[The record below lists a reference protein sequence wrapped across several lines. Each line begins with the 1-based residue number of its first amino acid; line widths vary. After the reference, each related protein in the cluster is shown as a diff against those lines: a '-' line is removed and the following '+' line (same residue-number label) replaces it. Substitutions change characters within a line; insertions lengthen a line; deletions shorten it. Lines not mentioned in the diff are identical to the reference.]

1 MGFSYPGKFKSLT
14 INAGSYYDCDGI
26 CRKPLIKLIKIQ
38 KNKHKPK
45 IDTRLDYIKM
55 VCNN

>member
-26 CRKPLIKLIKIQ
+26 CRKTLTHVEEVLVASFPGIFI
-38 KNKHKPK
+38 N
-45 IDTRLDYIKM
+45 
-55 VCNN
+55 

>member
-26 CRKPLIKLIKIQ
+26 CRKTLTHVEEVSGAFYRAIF
-38 KNKHKPK
+38 N
-45 IDTRLDYIKM
+45 Y
-55 VCNN
+55 

>member
-26 CRKPLIKLIKIQ
+26 CRKTLTHVEEVQEHSIRQFLFIGKLKA
-38 KNKHKPK
+38 N
-45 IDTRLDYIKM
+45 
-55 VCNN
+55 C